1 MEMGPPKIELD
12 SSNSLLQMHGSK
24 SESNLFRSFT
34 NGLNGGSSMQSSLN
48 GGDQEIVLT
57 STFST
62 SDNNFQTPVR
72 GATLFPSSRL
82 PSSRSRFQ
90 RSSSHVGSTPTSGPR
105 SNPFDSQISMD
116 RLHLPTCS
124 PSVFSIVVSPSH
136 ESTSSS
142 SGQFWSLDQQARLFP
157 AQISDDSPWK
167 QDAAV
172 SKMDPDEEDKTQE
185 AIDLYFSRHHK
196 ITSPEDSVPI
206 SVSSLHQRSIL
217 MESVGNSPN
226 LTAPP
231 DKSNMHENNEQEKA
245 DSSRTSSDLDNGQC
259 SASTQT
265 SLSFPPILPTELEK
279 VLAKYGLL
287 KDTTEECC
295 NERVIHPSASGWSRK
310 SNSRGEEGQNLSNST
325 LRRKL
330 FAGIIADNDEMVS
343 DDDDF
348 DYNNH
353 VKILDDDDDDKEN
366 CESTAM
372 IMSPGK
378 VCFTPNAQR
387 LPSPNKS
394 VSFNSSP

>member
-1 MEMGPPKIELD
+1 M
-12 SSNSLLQMHGSK
+12 
-24 SESNLFRSFT
+24 
-34 NGLNGGSSMQSSLN
+34 
-48 GGDQEIVLT
+48 
-57 STFST
+57 
-62 SDNNFQTPVR
+62 
-72 GATLFPSSRL
+72 
-82 PSSRSRFQ
+82 
-90 RSSSHVGSTPTSGPR
+90 
-105 SNPFDSQISMD
+105 
-116 RLHLPTCS
+116 
-124 PSVFSIVVSPSH
+124 
-136 ESTSSS
+136 
-142 SGQFWSLDQQARLFP
+142 
-157 AQISDDSPWK
+157 
-167 QDAAV
+167 
-172 SKMDPDEEDKTQE
+172 
-185 AIDLYFSRHHK
+185 
-196 ITSPEDSVPI
+196 
-206 SVSSLHQRSIL
+206 
-217 MESVGNSPN
+217 
-226 LTAPP
+226 
-231 DKSNMHENNEQEKA
+231 
-245 DSSRTSSDLDNGQC
+245 DNGQC

-353 VKILDDDDDDKEN
+353 VKILDDDDKEN